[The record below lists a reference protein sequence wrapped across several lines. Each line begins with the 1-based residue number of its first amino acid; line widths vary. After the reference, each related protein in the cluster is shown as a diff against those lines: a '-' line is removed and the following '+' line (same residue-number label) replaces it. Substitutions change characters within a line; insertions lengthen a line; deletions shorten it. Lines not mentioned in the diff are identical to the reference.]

1 MKPIVLI
8 AALAASFISASI
20 ATADPVPANIA
31 AAVTDPSRPSEDV
44 ARDTE
49 RHPGE
54 SVAFAGLK
62 PGDSVADLIPG
73 TGYFTRIFSKAVGPS
88 GHVYAIVPQELA
100 GRFPKGLTALNA
112 LAADPA
118 YANVTVLVEPINEI
132 SAPAPLDLVWTAQN
146 YHDMHDTFFAP
157 ADLAKV
163 NKAIFAA
170 LKPGGVYLV
179 LDHADAAGKGLS
191 DTETLHRID
200 PATVKTEVT
209 AAGFVLKAKSDLL
222 RNPADDH
229 SLKVFDPAI
238 RGHTDQFIFK
248 FRKPG
253 N

>member
-1 MKPIVLI
+1 MI
-8 AALAASFISASI
+8 AALAAGLLSASL
-20 ATADPVPANIA
+20 AVAAEPVPANIV
-31 AAVTDPSRPSEDV
+31 AAVADPGRPSEDV
-44 ARDTE
+44 ARDPE

-54 SVAFAGLK
+54 AVAFAGLK

-73 TGYFTRIFSKAVGPS
+73 TGYFTRIFSKAAGPT

-100 GRFPKGLTALNA
+100 GKFPKGVAALNA
-112 LAADPA
+112 MAADPA
-118 YANVTVLVEPINEI
+118 YANVTVLIEPINEI
-132 SAPAPLDLVWTAQN
+132 SAPTPLDLVWTAQN
-146 YHDMHDTFFAP
+146 YHDKHDSFFAP
-157 ADLAKV
+157 ADLTKV
-163 NKAIFAA
+163 NKAILAA

-179 LDHADAAGKGLS
+179 LDHADAAGKGLA

-200 PATVKTEVT
+200 PATVKAEVT
-209 AAGFVLKAKSDLL
+209 AAGFVLDAQSDLL

-248 FRKPG
+248 FRKPA

>member
-1 MKPIVLI
+1 MKPLVIVAAFA
-8 AALAASFISASI
+8 AALFGASLAAAQ
-20 ATADPVPANIA
+20 PVPANIA
-31 AAVTDPSRPSEDV
+31 AAVADPGRPSEDV
-44 ARDTE
+44 ARDPE
-49 RHPGE
+49 RHPGQ
-54 SVAFAGLK
+54 SLAFAGLK

-73 TGYFTRIFSKAVGPS
+73 TGYFTRIFSKAVGPT

-132 SAPAPLDLVWTAQN
+132 SAPGPLDLVWTSQN
-146 YHDMHDTFFAP
+146 YHDMHDSFFAP

-163 NKAIFAA
+163 NQHIFAA

-179 LDHADAAGKGLS
+179 LDHADAPGTGLR

-200 PATVKTEVT
+200 PEVVKTEVT
-209 AAGFVLKAKSDLL
+209 AAGFHLEAKSDLL

-248 FRKPG
+248 FLKPA